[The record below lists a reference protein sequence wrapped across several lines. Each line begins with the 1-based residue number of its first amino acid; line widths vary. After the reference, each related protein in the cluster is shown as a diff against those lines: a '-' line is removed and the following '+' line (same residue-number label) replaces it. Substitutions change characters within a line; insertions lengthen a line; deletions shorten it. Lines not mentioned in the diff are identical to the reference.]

1 MIKGC
6 IIHWT
11 GAIALIA
18 SAQAPVYAQVAA
30 RPVAGTQVWL
40 VPPTGFGP
48 AAGFTGFRRGEA
60 ALQVIELKG
69 GNYYR
74 QVAGFSKER
83 FAAKGGNVLQYQEI
97 QGQPYPARLVRVQL
111 SPALESAQLLFGD
124 STFAVLL
131 DARYPAADTALSTAM
146 RRSLL
151 SATYHK
157 PEASAPSL
165 ANAPFQLDEKKSPF
179 ALAET
184 SRGRF
189 IYSLG
194 GQRKPTY
201 GTEPIVTVG
210 SFPINQSVTAADISQ
225 QALSQQPGLVGF
237 MPRKQTSGKVN
248 DLVTYETEGFA
259 QLNGK
264 RVLVY
269 QQVTVIGSTAITLL
283 GIAQQEP
290 ETALAQ
296 FKSLTHTITARKH

>member
-1 MIKGC
+1 MIKGRSGS
-6 IIHWT
+6 WVAAA
-11 GAIALIA
+11 GLIVSTQVPA
-18 SAQAPVYAQVAA
+18 NAQEAA

-69 GNYYR
+69 GNFYR

-83 FAAKGGNVLQYQEI
+83 FAAKGNLVQYQEL
-97 QGQPYPARLVRVQL
+97 QDKPYAARLVRVRL
-111 SPALESAQLLFGD
+111 SPVQESAQLLFGD
-124 STFAVLL
+124 STFAVLV
-131 DARYPAADTALSTAM
+131 DARYPATDTALATAV

-151 SATYHK
+151 SATYRK
-157 PEASAPSL
+157 PEAGVPSL

-189 IYSLG
+189 LYSLG
-194 GQRKPTY
+194 GQRKPSY
-201 GTEPIVTVG
+201 GTEPVVTVG

-225 QALSQQPGLVGF
+225 QALSQQPGLLGF
-237 MPRKQTSGKVN
+237 MPRKQTSGKIN

-290 ETALAQ
+290 EIALAQ
-296 FKSLTHTITARKH
+296 FKSLTHTITARKR